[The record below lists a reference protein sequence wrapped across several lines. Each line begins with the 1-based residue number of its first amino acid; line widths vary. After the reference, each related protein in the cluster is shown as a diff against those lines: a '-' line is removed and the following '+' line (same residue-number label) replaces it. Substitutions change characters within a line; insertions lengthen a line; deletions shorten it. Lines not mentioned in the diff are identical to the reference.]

1 MPPISTNMHF
11 GKLFIENSNIELNI
25 PSFII
30 GLVSLDTINM
40 DDFEELHTFDEDG
53 NIDVR
58 EFYEQFDFK
67 KLNIVQ
73 KSIVLGYYCHLW
85 FDEYYK
91 FNASKLTLHNNVE
104 LTDEELGKAVKTLLK
119 YYDYKAINNFYEV
132 YIEDINLF
140 NEKINLEEISYIS
153 IKESKEKVKAFIE
166 EEQTSVNYPQLI
178 DEEEYMS
185 LINKGFSKIMK
196 SLYR

>member
-1 MPPISTNMHF
+1 MHF

-30 GLVSLDTINM
+30 GLMSPDTINS

-67 KLNIVQ
+67 KLNSVQ
-73 KSIVLGYYCHLW
+73 KSFVLGYYCHLW

-91 FNASKLTLHNNVE
+91 FNASKLTLHNTVE
-104 LTDEELGKAVKTLLK
+104 LDDDELGKAVKTLLK
-119 YYDYKAINNFYEV
+119 YYDYKAINNFYDA
-132 YIEDINLF
+132 YIDDISAF
-140 NEKINLEEISYIS
+140 SEKINLEEISCIN
-153 IKESKEKVKAFIE
+153 IKESKDRVKAFIKDN
-166 EEQTSVNYPQLI
+166 QITVNYPQLI
-178 DEEEYMS
+178 EEQEYMS
-185 LINKGFSKIMK
+185 LINNGFSKIMK
-196 SLYR
+196 SL

>member
-1 MPPISTNMHF
+1 MHF
-11 GKLFIENSNIELNI
+11 GKLFIENSNIELDI

-30 GLVSLDTINM
+30 GLMSPDTINV

-58 EFYEQFDFK
+58 EFYEQFNFK

-119 YYDYKAINNFYEV
+119 YYDYKAINNFYEA
-132 YIEDINLF
+132 YIEDISLY
-140 NEKINLEEISYIS
+140 NEKINLEEISCIS
-153 IKESKEKVKAFIE
+153 IKESKDKVKEFINDK
-166 EEQTSVNYPQLI
+166 QISVNYPQLI
-178 DEEEYMS
+178 EEREYMS

-196 SLYR
+196 SL